1 MFELDE
7 KCTNTACIVKV
18 AGIGKVGTLLEKYV
32 ANTDIALLTGNSAEP
47 EAWTGTDLG
56 FLVADD
62 TENNAWERLQQG
74 IHSARQQNVLPVP
87 IWITKT
93 KPDTTDTIMALAP
106 QHFTSDED
114 IYKYIVESIS
124 SIQSLLSLPGLV
136 NLDLEDVRQT
146 FSGAG
151 RLAFSYGEYAANTD
165 KQIAVDEVMQRLSR
179 MDVAPH
185 SSKFMLL
192 NITGSEEHLSMFEI
206 AEISELIYDKLGTND
221 CHMIW
226 GANID
231 NAFADKI
238 RISLWVRQ

>member
-7 KCTNTACIVKV
+7 NCINTACVVKV
-18 AGIGKVGTLLEKYV
+18 AGIGKANALLEKYLT
-32 ANTDIALLTGNSAEP
+32 NTDITPHIDNITEP
-47 EAWTGTDLG
+47 EAWTGTDLV
-56 FLVADD
+56 FLIADD
-62 TENNAWERLQQG
+62 TEENAWGQLQQG
-74 IHSARQQNVLPVP
+74 INNARRQNVLPVP
-87 IWITKT
+87 IWITQT
-93 KPDTTDTIMALAP
+93 KPDTTDTIMTLAP
-106 QHFTSDED
+106 QHFTGDED
-114 IYKYIVESIS
+114 IFKYIVKSIS

-165 KQIAVDEVMQRLSR
+165 KQIAVDEVMQRLSK

-185 SSKFMLL
+185 SGKFMLL